1 MKDSTNNRLLNQRTT
16 RWNDGSLNSFVF
28 TLTIGARVT
37 LTFDERWVWTRDG
50 TTMDGTETHCWSGVH
65 WNTIGFSRSY
75 RTFWVA
81 KDTSATCG
89 CLREWKACS
98 LKHPRGFQRSFNG
111 SPHVSHFRGAVPEN
125 SQVHLARRTNLRVR
139 IVMVGAKTCF
149 HSGTCCL
156 STPTFM
162 VLFILTF
169 SNISNTTKISLR
181 RCFVNDQE
189 VIIFSCTS
197 GTPLIGDPN

>member
-1 MKDSTNNRLLNQRTT
+1 M
-16 RWNDGSLNSFVF
+16 
-28 TLTIGARVT
+28 
-37 LTFDERWVWTRDG
+37 E
-50 TTMDGTETHCWSGVH
+50 
-65 WNTIGFSRSY
+65 
-75 RTFWVA
+75 
-81 KDTSATCG
+81 
-89 CLREWKACS
+89 
-98 LKHPRGFQRSFNG
+98 HPRIQSV
-111 SPHVSHFRGAVPEN
+111 VSHILSRKGYLGDMWVSPGMKSMLSRTSTWISAIFPRLSSCVSLSRCGPRKFT
-125 SQVHLARRTNLRVR
+125 SPIDRDTNLRVR

-162 VLFILTF
+162 VLIIFKF
-169 SNISNTTKISLR
+169 SNVGHATKISLR